1 LSISSQDS
9 QYVAQKILSLAVI
22 KIREAEAKRM
32 IHQSETDQQKSNRL
46 KNIVIIMLKKN
57 LIKHN

>member
-22 KIREAEAKRM
+22 KIREAEAIRM